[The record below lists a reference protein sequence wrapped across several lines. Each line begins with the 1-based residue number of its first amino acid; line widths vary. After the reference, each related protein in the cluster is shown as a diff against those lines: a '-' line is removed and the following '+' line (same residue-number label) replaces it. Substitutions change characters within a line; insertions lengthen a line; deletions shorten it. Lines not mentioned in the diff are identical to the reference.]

1 MYARECKKEEEGRE
15 KDIRVT
21 MLTLC
26 RQALIC
32 SSQKVTARCIGTIVP
47 VPAPPDFQLE
57 NEPVLSYKKGS
68 PERAELEK
76 VLDKMAND
84 CEEVPLVIGD
94 KEIKSDLCRYQV
106 MPHNHKAKV
115 AKYYWATPDL
125 VKKAIDV
132 AVKAQREWE
141 KCPIEKRLEIWLR
154 AADLMAKK
162 YRQHLNAAT
171 MLGQSKTV
179 IQAEIDSAAE
189 LIDFFKMHGYFV
201 KDALKYQPISPNKD
215 TLNSMRYRGMDG
227 FVAAVSPFNFTAIGG
242 NLSYTPAL
250 MGNAVLW
257 KPSDTALLSNWWIF
271 KICREA
277 GVPPGVVN
285 FVPCDG
291 PVFGD
296 TITASPYLSG
306 INFTGSVPTFNR
318 LWMQVGQ
325 NLGKYKNYP
334 KLIGECGGKNYHF
347 VHPSADVE
355 SVANGTIRS
364 AFEFNGQKCSACSR
378 MYVPESLW
386 DKVREGLLSIR
397 KGLKLGDVRDFSV
410 FTGAVIDANA
420 FKRISGYINHAKNSP
435 NLEIIGGGGYDDSRG
450 YFIEPT
456 IVQSKDPKDK
466 IMTEEIFGPVL
477 SIYVYKDSKLDET
490 MKLVESST
498 PYALTG
504 SIFTQDEQWAKK
516 ALEEFKYTAGN
527 FYVNDKSTGSV
538 VGQQPFGGSRMSGTN
553 DKAGG
558 PHYALRWASP
568 QAIKE
573 TFVPLREFDYP
584 YMRS

>member
-1 MYARECKKEEEGRE
+1 MSVNL
-15 KDIRVT
+15 D
-21 MLTLC
+21 
-26 RQALIC
+26 
-32 SSQKVTARCIGTIVP
+32 KVSARCLGTIIP
-47 VPAPPDFQLE
+47 VPNPIDFPLE

-68 PERAELEK
+68 PERAELERT
-76 VLDKMAND
+76 LDKMASE
-84 CEEVPLVIGD
+84 CEDVPLVIGNE
-94 KEIKSDLCRYQV
+94 EIKTDLCRYQV
-106 MPHNHKAKV
+106 MPHNHKVKV

-141 KCPIEKRLEIWLR
+141 KCPFEQRLEIWLR
-154 AADLMAKK
+154 AADLMAAK
-162 YRQHLNAAT
+162 YRQKLNAAT
-171 MLGQSKTV
+171 MLGQSKSV

-189 LIDFFKMHGYFV
+189 LIDFFRMHGYFA
-201 KDALKYQPISPNKD
+201 KEALKYQPISPNSKE

-271 KICREA
+271 KICKEA

-285 FVPCDG
+285 FVPCEG

-318 LWMQVGQ
+318 LWMQIGK

-347 VHPSADVE
+347 VHMSADVE
-355 SVANGTIRS
+355 SVINGTIRS

-386 DKVREGLLSIR
+386 PKIKEGLLSIR
-397 KGLKLGDVRDFSV
+397 DTLKIGDVRDFTV
-410 FTGAVIDANA
+410 FAGAVIDATA
-420 FKRISGYINHAKNSP
+420 FKRISGYIEHAKKSS
-435 NLEIIGGGGYDDSRG
+435 NLEVIGGGKYDDSIG
-450 YFIEPT
+450 YFIDPT
-456 IVQSKDPKDK
+456 IVVTKDPKDK

-477 SIYVYKDSKLDET
+477 TIYVYKDSNLDET

-504 SIFTQDEQWAKK
+504 SIFSQDEKWARR

-527 FYVNDKSTGSV
+527 FYINDKSTGSV

-568 QAIKE
+568 QSIKE
-573 TFVPLREFDYP
+573 TFVPLREYDYS
-584 YMRS
+584 YMKS